1 MSEGIRKT
9 GVGWVDTIVDTE
21 TRVQFLL
28 PPQARV
34 LVHCLPPLLNV
45 QIEQMKFQ
53 VSLD

>member
-1 MSEGIRKT
+1 MSEEIRKT
-9 GVGWVDTIVDTE
+9 GVRWGDTIVDTE

-28 PPQARV
+28 PPQAGV
-34 LVHCLPPLLNV
+34 LVHCPPPLPNV